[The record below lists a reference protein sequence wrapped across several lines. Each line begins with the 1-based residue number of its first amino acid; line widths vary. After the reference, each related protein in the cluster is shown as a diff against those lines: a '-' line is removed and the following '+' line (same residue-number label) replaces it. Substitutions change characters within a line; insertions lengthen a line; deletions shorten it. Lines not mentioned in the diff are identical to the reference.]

1 MKKET
6 IIQLLPYQA
15 PFLFVEEL
23 TYISEDRS
31 EGYYTFKND
40 EYFYLGH
47 FKDNPLTP
55 GVILTE
61 VMAQIGVVCLG
72 IYLLKKFPGRWDNKK
87 LLVESSN
94 LELKDGVSSVI
105 LGFNDWASA
114 WALDK
119 SNNPIYPIVPGGERQ
134 REIAYRFGINIVM
147 YALTGNYKSDQVHY
161 KSILNRLNNNR

>member
-23 TYISEDRS
+23 TYISENRS

-40 EYFYLGH
+40 EYFYQGH
-47 FKDNPLTP
+47 FKDKPITP

-72 IYLLKKFPGRWDNKK
+72 IYLLKNNFSEIKK
-87 LLVESSN
+87 PQ
-94 LELKDGVSSVI
+94 I
-105 LGFNDWASA
+105 
-114 WALDK
+114 
-119 SNNPIYPIVPGGERQ
+119 
-134 REIAYRFGINIVM
+134 
-147 YALTGNYKSDQVHY
+147 ALTSNQVDFFLPVKPKERVKVVSEKIY
-161 KSILNRLNNNR
+161 FRFNKLKCKVQLFNSKNELVCKGMISGMLKVMNNET